1 MKDLKFL
8 AVVMILLLGL
18 ISFATL
24 VSATSDNYEIQGA
37 YMDGVRLSVN
47 QDTAIS
53 AELGDELQIQV
64 DFDGEETGEYVDDV
78 RFKAWIGGYE
88 YGDIEATS
96 GPFDVEPNVTYV
108 KSVDLELPEDLEVCF
123 YDNDENDDYEDCTF
137 TLYVEVYDD
146 DDSER
151 AEYTFFLERP
161 RHYVTVLDVIVENDV
176 EAGELAKVEVRLENL
191 GESKEEDIKVTLSI
205 DELDVT
211 ESGYIDELAAPE
223 EDNEDEESSDS
234 IFLYLETPDD
244 AVEGYY
250 DLALDV
256 SYDRGHESIE
266 ETHSIFIEGTEE
278 VEEETETVEEEEEE
292 VEDVDVSVLSS
303 DVDAVVGERAAYTVT
318 FTNPNEDS
326 EVFTIDV
333 LGEDQ
338 WGTVE
343 VEPSV
348 VLVKG
353 NDVEEVTVYVT
364 PNEAGDYI
372 FTLQILDDEDNLVIE
387 EDVELTATAS
397 NNGTA
402 TWLKVLFIV
411 IVVIIIIIILV
422 VAFRRSGSDDDDLDL
437 DGKDGET
444 YY

>member
-18 ISFATL
+18 VSFATL
-24 VSATSDNYEIQGA
+24 VSATSDNYEIQAA
-37 YMDGVRLSVN
+37 YVDGVRLSVN
-47 QDTAIS
+47 QATSIS

-88 YGDIEATS
+88 YGNIEATS
-96 GPFDVEPNVTYV
+96 GPFDVEPNVTYI
-108 KSVDLELPEDLEVCF
+108 KSVDLELPDDLEVCF

-205 DELDVT
+205 DELGVS

-223 EDNEDEESSDS
+223 VNNEDEESSDS
-234 IFLYLETPDD
+234 IFLYLETPED
-244 AVEGYY
+244 AAEGYY
-250 DLALDV
+250 DLELDV
-256 SYDRGHESIE
+256 SYDRGHETIE
-266 ETHSIFIEGTEE
+266 EVHTIFIQSDEE
-278 VEEETETVEEEEEE
+278 VEEETETETEEEEE
-292 VEDVDVSVLSS
+292 VDGEVSVSMLSE
-303 DVDAVVGERAAYTVT
+303 DVDAVVGEQAAYTVT
-318 FTNPNEDS
+318 LTNTYDES
-326 EVFTIDV
+326 QTFVIDV

-338 WGTVE
+338 WGSAE
-343 VEPSV
+343 VEPSL

-364 PNEAGDYI
+364 ANEPGEYT
-372 FTLQILDDEDNLVIE
+372 FTLQILDSEDNLISE
-387 EDVELTATAS
+387 EEVELNATGSA
-397 NNGTA
+397 GTP
-402 TWLKVLFIV
+402 TWLKILFII

-422 VAFRRSGSDDDDLDL
+422 VAFRKSGNDDDDLDL